1 VRALREPGRR
11 PRGPSGGL
19 EVRLPGR
26 PGGVGAGDGRPGCVV
41 HRGRRPAACP
51 EPAGPVRRR
60 RAARGELGRGAR
72 PGRGRT
78 PCGGGVAGD
87 GRARLDVVHGD
98 EHDDGHD
105 HPCVLRARRLR
116 LRGRGLHG
124 PGVGAE
130 GLTTAA
136 LQ

>member
-1 VRALREPGRR
+1 MRALREPGRR

-26 PGGVGAGDGRPGCVV
+26 QAASALVMVGQGVSYTE
-41 HRGRRPAACP
+41 AAD
-51 EPAGPVRRR
+51 R
-60 RAARGELGRGAR
+60 
-72 PGRGRT
+72 
-78 PCGGGVAGD
+78 
-87 GRARLDVVHGD
+87 
-98 EHDDGHD
+98 
-105 HPCVLRARRLR
+105 LRARNRRDRFAGGAQLVANWVEVLAPVVAAR
-116 LRGRGLHG
+116 HAEAAWPETVVLDSTWFMVTNTTMGTTTRAFSVLGAYGYEAGGLHG